1 MRKLMTPTL
10 YMRVG
15 VYFFVKNKGGMSMII
30 VLSLLIIGILANYS
44 GLIAEKLKLP
54 SLIGMMIVGM
64 LIGPSYLN
72 LVPQGTLEISS
83 TIKDVALVTVLF
95 IGGLGISLEQIKQI
109 GRPAVLLSVVPAT
122 LEGFVIAFLSM
133 KFLGFTFIQGAIL
146 GFIIAA
152 VSPAVLIPSMIS
164 LIDRK
169 VGQDKAIPQ
178 MLLVGASADDTI
190 AITLFTTFLGVYL
203 QNQKGESISIVSQ
216 LISIPISIFASI
228 LVAFLLFKISE
239 FALRKVKNDYIKV
252 VVVFIISLMMR
263 YAEKTTHTQYL
274 NSLLAVMIYGFF
286 IRNYM
291 KESAQFILDK
301 MNNIWKY
308 GKLYL
313 FSFVGMA
320 INPTLVGEY
329 IYVGLFMLT
338 ISLSFRSVGVLLAL
352 TGTNLNLKERIF
364 CVIAYLPKA
373 TVQSAKSSIPL
384 QMGVAGGEIMQAIA
398 ILSVLVTAPLGAIGI
413 KLTSDK
419 LLNRKEDKY
428 FDEVMKYS

>member
-1 MRKLMTPTL
+1 
-10 YMRVG
+10 
-15 VYFFVKNKGGMSMII
+15 MII

-263 YAEKTTHTQYL
+263 YVEKTSHTQSF

>member
-1 MRKLMTPTL
+1 
-10 YMRVG
+10 
-15 VYFFVKNKGGMSMII
+15 MII

-54 SLIGMMIVGM
+54 SLIGMMLVGM

>member
-1 MRKLMTPTL
+1 
-10 YMRVG
+10 MRVG

-95 IGGLGISLEQIKQI
+95 IGGLGISLDQIKQI

-190 AITLFTTFLGVYL
+190 AITLFTTFLGAYL

-228 LVAFLLFKISE
+228 LVAFILFKISE

-263 YAEKTTHTQYL
+263 YVEKTTHTQYL

-419 LLNRKEDKY
+419 LLNRKEEKNSIM
-428 FDEVMKYS
+428 FIRHIEKSMKDII

>member
-1 MRKLMTPTL
+1 
-10 YMRVG
+10 MRVG

-54 SLIGMMIVGM
+54 SLIGMMIIGM

-373 TVQSAKSSIPL
+373 TVQSAKSSIPI

>member
-1 MRKLMTPTL
+1 
-10 YMRVG
+10 MRVG

-95 IGGLGISLEQIKQI
+95 IGGLGISLDQIKQI

-263 YAEKTTHTQYL
+263 YVEKTTHTQYF

>member
-1 MRKLMTPTL
+1 
-10 YMRVG
+10 
-15 VYFFVKNKGGMSMII
+15 MII

-263 YAEKTTHTQYL
+263 YVEKTTHTQSF

-419 LLNRKEDKY
+419 LLNTKEDKY

>member
-1 MRKLMTPTL
+1 
-10 YMRVG
+10 
-15 VYFFVKNKGGMSMII
+15 MII

-95 IGGLGISLEQIKQI
+95 IGGLDISLDQIKQI

-133 KFLGFTFIQGAIL
+133 KFLGFTFIQGSIL

-263 YAEKTTHTQYL
+263 YVEKTTHTQYF

-384 QMGVAGGEIMQAIA
+384 QMGVAGGDVMQAIA

>member
-1 MRKLMTPTL
+1 
-10 YMRVG
+10 
-15 VYFFVKNKGGMSMII
+15 MII
-30 VLSLLIIGILANYS
+30 VLSVLIIGILANYS

-263 YAEKTTHTQYL
+263 YVEKTTHTQYF

>member
-1 MRKLMTPTL
+1 
-10 YMRVG
+10 
-15 VYFFVKNKGGMSMII
+15 MII

-263 YAEKTTHTQYL
+263 YVEKTTHTQYF

-384 QMGVAGGEIMQAIA
+384 QMGVAGGDVMQAIA

>member
-1 MRKLMTPTL
+1 
-10 YMRVG
+10 MRVG

-30 VLSLLIIGILANYS
+30 VVSLLIIGILANYS

-54 SLIGMMIVGM
+54 SLIGMMIIGM

-252 VVVFIISLMMR
+252 VVVFIISLIMR
-263 YAEKTTHTQYL
+263 YVEKTTHTQYL

-419 LLNRKEDKY
+419 LLNRKEEKNSIM
-428 FDEVMKYS
+428 FIRHIEKSMKDII

>member
-1 MRKLMTPTL
+1 
-10 YMRVG
+10 MRVG

-252 VVVFIISLMMR
+252 VVVFIISLIMR
-263 YAEKTTHTQYL
+263 YVEKTTHTQYL

-384 QMGVAGGEIMQAIA
+384 QMGVAGGDVMQAIA

-419 LLNRKEDKY
+419 LLNRKEEKNSIM
-428 FDEVMKYS
+428 FIRHIEKSMKDII

>member
-1 MRKLMTPTL
+1 
-10 YMRVG
+10 
-15 VYFFVKNKGGMSMII
+15 MII

-54 SLIGMMIVGM
+54 SLIGMMIIGM

-95 IGGLGISLEQIKQI
+95 IGGLDISLDQIKQI

-373 TVQSAKSSIPL
+373 TVQSAKSSIPI

-398 ILSVLVTAPLGAIGI
+398 ILSVIVTAPLGAIGI

>member
-1 MRKLMTPTL
+1 
-10 YMRVG
+10 
-15 VYFFVKNKGGMSMII
+15 MIVI
-30 VLSLLIIGILANYS
+30 LSLLIIGVLANYS

-54 SLIGMMIVGM
+54 SLIGMMILGM
-64 LIGPSYLN
+64 VIGPSYLN
-72 LVPQGTLEISS
+72 VVPQGTLEISS
-83 TIKDVALVTVLF
+83 TIKDIALVTVLF
-95 IGGLGISLEQIKQI
+95 IGGLGISLSQIKQI

-122 LEGFVIAFLSM
+122 LEGFAVAFLAM

-164 LIDRK
+164 LINRK

-178 MLLVGASADDTI
+178 MLLVGASCDDTI
-190 AITLFTTFLGVYL
+190 AITLFTTFLGIYL
-203 QNQKGESISIVSQ
+203 QGINGETISIASQ
-216 LISIPISIFASI
+216 LISIPIAILSSI
-228 LVAFLLFKISE
+228 LVAFIVFKISE
-239 FALRKVKNDYIKV
+239 FCLKNVNNEYIKV
-252 VVVFIISLMMR
+252 GFVFIIALLMR
-263 YAEKTTHTQYL
+263 QFEKATHTEYF

-291 KESAQFILDK
+291 QSSARFILDK
-301 MNNIWKY
+301 MNGIWKY

-329 IYVGLFMLT
+329 LYIGILILSISLT
-338 ISLSFRSVGVLLAL
+338 IRSIGVLIAL
-352 TGTNLNLKERIF
+352 IGTNLSLKERVF

-373 TVQSAKSSIPL
+373 TVQSAKASIPL

-398 ILSVLVTAPLGAIGI
+398 ILSVLITAPIGAIGI
-413 KLTSDK
+413 RLTSDR
-419 LLNRKEDKY
+419 LLNVEGDNLETNNLSY
-428 FDEVMKYS
+428 D